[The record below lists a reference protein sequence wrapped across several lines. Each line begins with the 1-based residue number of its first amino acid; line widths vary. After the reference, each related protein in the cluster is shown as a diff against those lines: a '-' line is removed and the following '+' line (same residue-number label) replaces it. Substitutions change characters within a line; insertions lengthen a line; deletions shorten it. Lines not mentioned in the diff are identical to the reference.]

1 MPPFSPLILLLSP
14 LTPPFFTFTSAS
26 STLSMCPLVFLVSS
40 RRGSGFKHQHMT
52 VTLLARSASH
62 SSKVL
67 VDCRDTR
74 LVSAF
79 EGLAI
84 RGGYCN
90 VPLHHMTIRL
100 AHPTHATTFLYTSAT
115 FLCASAP
122 FCALPLIAHFL
133 ALRQTSDHPCKLR
146 TICAFLIYPF
156 PHVSCHFH
164 MCFTLFRL
172 CLLSYCSGTYGT

>member
-1 MPPFSPLILLLSP
+1 MPLFHVFSRSLLCLLRFFFPFL
-14 LTPPFFTFTSAS
+14 SAS
-26 STLSMCPLVFLVSS
+26 STFSMCPLVFLVSS

-52 VTLLARSASH
+52 VTLPARSASH

-67 VDCRDTR
+67 VDCRDTQ

-90 VPLHHMTIRL
+90 VPLHHMIIRL
-100 AHPTHATTFLYTSAT
+100 AHPTHAATFLYASAT

-156 PHVSCHFH
+156 PHVSFHFH
-164 MCFTLFRL
+164 MCFALFHL